1 MDKEKKA
8 DIRLWRTQ
16 ILEIGKRM
24 HSQGEE
30 DMVYCMNMG
39 GRSDWVFVKK
49 KLRKRYREMKNIE

>member
-1 MDKEKKA
+1 MDKKKKA
-8 DIRLWRTQ
+8 DIRLWRTR

-39 GRSDWVFVKK
+39 GRSDFEC
-49 KLRKRYREMKNIE
+49 L